1 MDLFLKNSWA
11 DSSIHQKGKKDMVKT
26 EDRHQRLKEILLSK
40 KAEVEKDIRQHL
52 ARQIGPE
59 NEHRLDSVLDQG
71 DLSSI
76 DMGEGVD
83 LALLEMRNKI
93 RKAITLAILRLDE
106 GNYGYCE
113 ECSGEIEEKRL
124 KVMPFAQLCIICQ
137 RKKEE
142 LEKIE
147 REESIRD
154 TDSA

>member
-1 MDLFLKNSWA
+1 
-11 DSSIHQKGKKDMVKT
+11 MVKG
-26 EDRHQRLKEILLSK
+26 EERNQRLREILLSK
-40 KAEVEKDIRQHL
+40 QSEVERDIRQHL

-59 NEHRLDSVLDQG
+59 NEHRLDSALDQG

-83 LALLEMRNKI
+83 LALLEMRNKT
-93 RKAITLAILRLDE
+93 RKAIGHALQRLGE
-106 GNYGYCE
+106 GTYGYCE
-113 ECSGEIEEKRL
+113 ECGGEIEEKRL

-154 TDSA
+154 VDSA

>member
-1 MDLFLKNSWA
+1 
-11 DSSIHQKGKKDMVKT
+11 MVDK
-26 EDRHQRLKEILLSK
+26 EERHQRLREILLSK
-40 KAEVEKDIRQHL
+40 KAEVERDIRQHL
-52 ARQIGPE
+52 ARQVGPE
-59 NEHRLDSVLDQG
+59 NEHRVDSVLDQG

-83 LALLEMRNKI
+83 LALLEMRNKT
-93 RKAITLAILRLDE
+93 RRAITLAIGRLDD

-147 REESIRD
+147 KEESIRD
-154 TDSA
+154 TDPA

>member
-1 MDLFLKNSWA
+1 
-11 DSSIHQKGKKDMVKT
+11 MVET
-26 EDRHQRLKEILLSK
+26 EERHQRLKEILLSK

-83 LALLEMRNKI
+83 LALLEMRNKT
-93 RKAITLAILRLDE
+93 RKAITQAIFRLDE
-106 GNYGYCE
+106 GHYGYCE
-113 ECSGEIEEKRL
+113 ECNGEIEEKRL
-124 KVMPFAQLCIICQ
+124 KVMPFAQLCIVCQ

-147 REESIRD
+147 KEESIRD

>member
-1 MDLFLKNSWA
+1 M
-11 DSSIHQKGKKDMVKT
+11 
-26 EDRHQRLKEILLSK
+26 
-40 KAEVEKDIRQHL
+40 
-52 ARQIGPE
+52 ARQVGPE
-59 NEHRLDSVLDQG
+59 NEHRLDSALDQG

-83 LALLEMRNKI
+83 LALLEMRNKT
-93 RKAITLAILRLDE
+93 RKAIDQALLRLEE
-106 GNYGYCE
+106 GSYGYCE

-124 KVMPFAQLCIICQ
+124 KVMPFAQLCIVCQ

-147 REESIRD
+147 KEETLRD

>member
-1 MDLFLKNSWA
+1 
-11 DSSIHQKGKKDMVKT
+11 MVKT
-26 EDRHQRLKEILLSK
+26 EQRHLRLKEILLAK
-40 KAEVEKDIRQHL
+40 KAEVEKDIRQHM
-52 ARQIGPE
+52 ARQVGPE
-59 NEHRLDSVLDQG
+59 NEHRLDSALDQG

-83 LALLEMRNKI
+83 LALLEMRNKT
-93 RKAITLAILRLDE
+93 RKAIDQALMRLEE

-124 KVMPFAQLCIICQ
+124 KVMPFAQLCIVCQ

-147 REESIRD
+147 KEETLRD

>member
-1 MDLFLKNSWA
+1 
-11 DSSIHQKGKKDMVKT
+11 MVKT
-26 EDRHQRLKEILLSK
+26 EERHQRLREILLVK
-40 KAEVEKDIRQHL
+40 KVEVERDIRQHL
-52 ARQIGPE
+52 ARQVGPE

-83 LALLEMRNKI
+83 LALLEMRNKT
-93 RKAITLAILRLDE
+93 RRAITLALGRLDD

-113 ECSGEIEEKRL
+113 ECSGEIEERRL

-147 REESIRD
+147 KEESIRD

>member
-1 MDLFLKNSWA
+1 
-11 DSSIHQKGKKDMVKT
+11 MVET
-26 EDRHQRLKEILLSK
+26 EERYQRLKEILLSK

-83 LALLEMRNKI
+83 LALLEMRNKT
-93 RKAITLAILRLDE
+93 RKAITQAIFRLDD

-113 ECSGEIEEKRL
+113 ECMGEIEEKRL
-124 KVMPFAQLCIICQ
+124 KVMPFAQLCIVCQ

-147 REESIRD
+147 KEESIRD

>member
-1 MDLFLKNSWA
+1 
-11 DSSIHQKGKKDMVKT
+11 MVKT
-26 EDRHQRLKEILLSK
+26 EERHQRLKEILLSK

>member
-1 MDLFLKNSWA
+1 
-11 DSSIHQKGKKDMVKT
+11 MVKT
-26 EDRHQRLKEILLSK
+26 EERHQRLREILLVK
-40 KAEVEKDIRQHL
+40 KVEVERDIRQHL
-52 ARQIGPE
+52 ARQVGPE

-83 LALLEMRNKI
+83 LALLEMRNKT
-93 RKAITLAILRLDE
+93 RRAIPLALGRLDD

-113 ECSGEIEEKRL
+113 ECSGEIEERRL

-147 REESIRD
+147 KEESIRD

>member
-1 MDLFLKNSWA
+1 
-11 DSSIHQKGKKDMVKT
+11 MVDK
-26 EDRHQRLKEILLSK
+26 EERHQRLKEILLSK
-40 KAEVEKDIRQHL
+40 KAEVERDIRQHL
-52 ARQIGPE
+52 ARQVGPE
-59 NEHRLDSVLDQG
+59 NEHRVDSVLDQG

-83 LALLEMRNKI
+83 LALLEMRNKT
-93 RKAITLAILRLDE
+93 RRAITLAIGRLDD

-147 REESIRD
+147 KEESIRD
-154 TDSA
+154 TDPA

>member
-1 MDLFLKNSWA
+1 M
-11 DSSIHQKGKKDMVKT
+11 KDMVKT
-26 EDRHQRLKEILLSK
+26 EQRHQRLKEILLAK

-52 ARQIGPE
+52 ARQVGPE
-59 NEHRLDSVLDQG
+59 NEHRLDSALDQG

-83 LALLEMRNKI
+83 LALLEMRNKT
-93 RKAITLAILRLDE
+93 RKAIDQALLRLEE

-113 ECSGEIEEKRL
+113 ECGGEIEEKRL
-124 KVMPFAQLCIICQ
+124 KVMPFAQLCIVCQ

-147 REESIRD
+147 KEETLRD